1 MCLSGGFLG
10 VSGIGVSW
18 NICLITYL
26 QLQGRALLKRTED
39 GQTAGPL
46 FKTLYGMHAIPL
58 AFALLLQLG
67 YNAQQ
72 FAGPLLLK
80 KITTFL
86 TNSAYIQQVLFR
98 YCNLSGRFYNCLVC
112 PLVVLPS
119 AALCAHCLHF
129 CRIPMSTST
138 TCGQR
143 SCLFAP

>member
-1 MCLSGGFLG
+1 MSDAAYLG
-10 VSGIGVSW
+10 
-18 NICLITYL
+18 
-26 QLQGRALLKRTED
+26 LQGRALLKRTED

-86 TNSAYIQQVLFR
+86 TNSAYIQQVLFIFVTS
-98 YCNLSGRFYNCLVC
+98 LIDSATAWF
-112 PLVVLPS
+112 VL
-119 AALCAHCLHF
+119 
-129 CRIPMSTST
+129 
-138 TCGQR
+138 
-143 SCLFAP
+143 